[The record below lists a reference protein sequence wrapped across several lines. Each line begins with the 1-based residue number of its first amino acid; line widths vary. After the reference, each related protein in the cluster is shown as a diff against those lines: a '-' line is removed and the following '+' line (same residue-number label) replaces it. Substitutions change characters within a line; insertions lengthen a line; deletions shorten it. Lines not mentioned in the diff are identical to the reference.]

1 MGEQMSPQFGIAKRF
16 RFKSIQELMQEQE
29 TLDVNKEG
37 FVVTFDSGMRIKFKG
52 KEYLA
57 MAKLVQGVN
66 EKMVCR
72 VIIEDGLTEKAL
84 LNTVPEEFHT
94 QISEWYKRIW
104 GALLE
109 ECRNVAHD
117 LIATRHMSNKEL
129 GQWVKRR
136 SKGDGDGDAIVLT
149 TKLKP
154 SILFYARKIIDID
167 SNDEDLDVMIETM
180 I

>member
-1 MGEQMSPQFGIAKRF
+1 MGPQFGIVKRF
-16 RFKSIQELMQEQE
+16 RFNSIKELMQKQE

-37 FVVTFDSGMRIKFKG
+37 FVVTFESGMRIKFKG

-57 MAKLVQGVN
+57 MAKLVQGIN

-84 LNTVPEEFHT
+84 LNTVPEEFHK
-94 QISEWYKRIW
+94 QISEWYKSIW
-104 GALLE
+104 DALLE

-117 LIATRHMSNKEL
+117 LIATRHMTNKEL

-136 SKGDGDGDAIVLT
+136 SKRNGDEDGDG
-149 TKLKP
+149 
-154 SILFYARKIIDID
+154 
-167 SNDEDLDVMIETM
+167 
-180 I
+180 